1 MDVLGKDVLEKAV
14 VVEVEF
20 ECTPVVNNLITQS
33 KKKILIIKNRN
44 YSTNLLF

>member
-20 ECTPVVNNLITQS
+20 ECTPAVVNNLITQS
-33 KKKILIIKNRN
+33 KKKILIIKNMN
-44 YSTNLLF
+44 Y